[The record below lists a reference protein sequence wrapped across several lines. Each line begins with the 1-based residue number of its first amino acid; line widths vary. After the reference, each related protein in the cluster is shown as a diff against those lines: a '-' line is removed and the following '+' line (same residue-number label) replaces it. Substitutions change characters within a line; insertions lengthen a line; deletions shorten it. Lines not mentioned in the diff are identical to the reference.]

1 MGTGRFTEAGTCTA
15 KRSGYHRSTEISRT
29 VKKLWSSHHIMMS
42 IQLGAKKKKKKS
54 ARYKNPEES
63 PRIQKSI
70 MIKDTCSGH
79 ISWV

>member
-1 MGTGRFTEAGTCTA
+1 MGTWRFTEAGTCTA
-15 KRSGYHRSTEISRT
+15 KRSGYHRSIEISRT
-29 VKKLWSSHHIMMS
+29 VKKLWSSHYIMMS
-42 IQLGAKKKKKKS
+42 IQLGAKKKS
-54 ARYKNPEES
+54 ARYKNPEVS

>member
-42 IQLGAKKKKKKS
+42 IQLGAKKKKKNLQDTRILKS
-54 ARYKNPEES
+54 LLEYRRAL
-63 PRIQKSI
+63 
-70 MIKDTCSGH
+70 
-79 ISWV
+79 

>member
-42 IQLGAKKKKKKS
+42 IQLGAKKKKKK
-54 ARYKNPEES
+54 NLQDT
-63 PRIQKSI
+63 RILKSLLEYRRAL
-70 MIKDTCSGH
+70 
-79 ISWV
+79 